1 MKKIFF
7 PGSFNPFTR
16 GHADIVCRLL
26 TMSETVV
33 VGIGKN
39 IDKPESHRAAE
50 ENAES
55 IREWAAANSLS
66 DKVYVTIFSGLT
78 GEEALRLGASVIARG
93 VRNATDFDYEY
104 TMATANR
111 LLFNIE
117 TILIPASPELSS
129 ISSTLV
135 RDLRAHGRD
144 DLAQKLGGL

>member
-1 MKKIFF
+1 MKKVFF

-26 TMSETVV
+26 TMTETVV

-39 IDKPESHRAAE
+39 IDKPESRRAAE

-66 DKVYVTIFSGLT
+66 DKVHVTIFSGLT

-111 LLFNIE
+111 QLFNIE

-135 RDLRAHGRD
+135 RDLRVHGRD
-144 DLAQKLGGL
+144 DLAQKLGGV